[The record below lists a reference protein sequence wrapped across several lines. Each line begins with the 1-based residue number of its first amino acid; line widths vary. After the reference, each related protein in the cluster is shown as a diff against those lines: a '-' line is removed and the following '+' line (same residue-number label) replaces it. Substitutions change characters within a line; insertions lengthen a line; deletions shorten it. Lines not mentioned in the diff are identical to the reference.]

1 MTMRHAMPGYRGL
14 LLLIV
19 CQISACG
26 GGGGGGSGSAPP
38 PVSFCTTQSFTDP
51 ATSPYILPWNAGA
64 GYTMFQGNCSTLG
77 GHKETFAYDFDM
89 GMGDPIFASRAG
101 RVILVNDQFSDDDHI
116 EGHENNVF
124 VEHADNTVVRYTHLM
139 QASAVVDVGQQVVQ
153 GDLLGL
159 AGNSGNS
166 SGPHLHFQAFRDR
179 TSFGKSNAVPIT
191 FSNAIG
197 QTAASG
203 ALLEGVLYTAGGQN
217 TLLGVSKN

>member
-1 MTMRHAMPGYRGL
+1 MIRNHSLMFFVACL
-14 LLLIV
+14 
-19 CQISACG
+19 ISACG
-26 GGGGGGSGSAPP
+26 GGGGSGGGAAATPP
-38 PVSFCTTQSFTDP
+38 PVSFCSTQSFTDP
-51 ATSPYILPWNAGA
+51 ASSPYILPWNTGA
-64 GYTMFQGNCSTLG
+64 AYTMFQGNCSTLG

-101 RVILVNDQFSDDDHI
+101 RVILVNDQYSDDDHI

-139 QASAVVDVGQQVVQ
+139 QGSAVVDVGQQVVQ

-179 TSFGKSNAVPIT
+179 TSFNKSNAVPIT
-191 FSNAIG
+191 FSNAAG

-203 ALLEGVLYTAGGQN
+203 ELLEGVLYTAGG
-217 TLLGVSKN
+217 

>member
-1 MTMRHAMPGYRGL
+1 MIRNFSLKLFIAG
-14 LLLIV
+14 LIV
-19 CQISACG
+19 GLISACG
-26 GGGGGGSGSAPP
+26 GGGGSGGGAVATPP
-38 PVSFCTTQSFTDP
+38 PVSFCSTQSFTDP
-51 ATSPYILPWNAGA
+51 ASSPYILPWNTGA
-64 GYTMFQGNCSTLG
+64 AYTMFQGNCSTLG

-101 RVILVNDQFSDDDHI
+101 RVILVNDQYSDDDHI

-124 VEHADNTVVRYTHLM
+124 VEHTDNTVVRYTHLM
-139 QASAVVDVGQQVVQ
+139 QGSAVVDVGQQVVQ

-179 TSFGKSNAVPIT
+179 TSFNKSNAIPIT
-191 FSNAIG
+191 FGNAVG

-203 ALLEGVLYTAGGQN
+203 ALIEGVLYTAGG
-217 TLLGVSKN
+217 

>member
-1 MTMRHAMPGYRGL
+1 MIRNHSLMFFVACL
-14 LLLIV
+14 
-19 CQISACG
+19 ISACG
-26 GGGGGGSGSAPP
+26 GGGGSGGGAAATPP
-38 PVSFCTTQSFTDP
+38 PVSFCSTQSFTDP
-51 ATSPYILPWNAGA
+51 ASSPYILPWNTGA
-64 GYTMFQGNCSTLG
+64 AYTMFQGNCSTLG

-101 RVILVNDQFSDDDHI
+101 RVILVNDQYSDDDHI

-139 QASAVVDVGQQVVQ
+139 QGSAEVDVGQQVVQ

-179 TSFGKSNAVPIT
+179 TSFNKSNAVPIT
-191 FSNAIG
+191 FSNAVG

-203 ALLEGVLYTAGGQN
+203 ELLEGVLYTAGG
-217 TLLGVSKN
+217 